1 MIRRSH
7 RFRIGVAAFLAALVV
22 IGVSFMVVG
31 EVVHRMNLQ
40 AGHDALRPLAE
51 DVSAEFHRDR
61 SVVDLSRRVPD
72 DISVGVFEGGNTIL
86 AAGAAPLEA
95 ASAALVTSSDG
106 RAWVTAA
113 HRKDGVTVVVA
124 RDWSGEEKAQQT
136 MALVLFLTWI
146 PLAGFVG
153 LAAYRAAADMFRSL
167 ESLTRQAGALSVAAR
182 QSRLSNEGDA
192 EVLALSQELNGMID
206 RIWAEVGRRDRMV
219 ADIAHDLRT
228 PLTIIRGRLETLLLK
243 NELDERSVRS
253 VRIAV
258 DETERLNEMLEL
270 ILESGET
277 KDASPEPIDL
287 EPIVRATADRWT
299 DQLPNLR
306 VTAESVEV
314 AITGAEITR
323 LIENLLQNA
332 HRFAPAQSAV
342 DLELNRDGDYAVLSV
357 GDAGPGISPEDRAR
371 IFDRFVRLEE
381 SRNRGTGGFG
391 LGLAVCREI
400 VESRGGEIMI
410 TESELGG
417 AKFTVRLPAAG

>member
-1 MIRRSH
+1 
-7 RFRIGVAAFLAALVV
+7 
-22 IGVSFMVVG
+22 
-31 EVVHRMNLQ
+31 
-40 AGHDALRPLAE
+40 LAE
-51 DVSAEFHRDR
+51 DISAEFQRDR
-61 SVVDLSRRVPD
+61 SVVDLARRVPN
-72 DISVGVFEGGNTIL
+72 DISVGVFERGSTIL
-86 AAGAAPLEA
+86 ATGAAPLETK
-95 ASAALVTSSDG
+95 SPPLVKSTDG
-106 RAWVTAA
+106 RVWVTAA
-113 HRKDGVTVVVA
+113 HQQDGIHVVVA

-192 EVLALSQELNGMID
+192 EVLALSRELNGMID

-219 ADIAHDLRT
+219 SDIAHDLRT

-277 KDASPEPIDL
+277 KVASPAPVDL
-287 EPIVRATADRWT
+287 EPIVRATAERWM
-299 DQLPNLR
+299 DQLPNL
-306 VTAESVEV
+306 VVKTESVN
-314 AITGAEITR
+314 AKITGAEITR

-332 HRFAPAQSAV
+332 HRFAPAQSLV
-342 DLELNRDGDYAVLSV
+342 NLELIREDGYAVLSV
-357 GDAGPGISPEDRAR
+357 SDAGPGIPPEDRDR
-371 IFDRFVRLEE
+371 IFDRFVRLEG

-400 VESRGGEIMI
+400 VESRGGHISI
-410 TESELGG
+410 SESDSGG
-417 AKFTVRLPAAG
+417 AKFTARLPAST